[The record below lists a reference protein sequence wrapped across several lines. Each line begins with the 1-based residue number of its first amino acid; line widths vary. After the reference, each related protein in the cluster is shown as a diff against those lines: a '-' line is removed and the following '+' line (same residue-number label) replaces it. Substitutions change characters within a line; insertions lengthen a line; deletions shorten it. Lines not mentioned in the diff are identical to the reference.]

1 MSLNLNSILYRD
13 YKKYIFV
20 IIIRKK
26 LLFEPSVGRE
36 FDTKEVVPLSTYLG
50 IFRKN

>member
-1 MSLNLNSILYRD
+1 MVYRD
-13 YKKYIFV
+13 CRKYIFV

-36 FDTKEVVPLSTYLG
+36 FDTKGVPLSTYLG
-50 IFRKN
+50 IFRKNKVLIFKK